1 MPLPTQLRGTTDPAR
16 IGCARTMPE
25 PDQKPAVPNGVT
37 GTTAEDAEVRA
48 TIEQTREVLES
59 SGAELERAKR
69 LLRETEKLV
78 DVPRSP
84 AADDADG
91 KPGTPPA
98 P

>member
-1 MPLPTQLRGTTDPAR
+1 
-16 IGCARTMPE
+16 MPE
-25 PDQKPAVPNGVT
+25 PDQKPAVSNGVT

-78 DVPRSP
+78 DAPGSP
-84 AADDADG
+84 ASDDA
-91 KPGTPPA
+91 KSAPGTPPA
-98 P
+98 R

>member
-1 MPLPTQLRGTTDPAR
+1 
-16 IGCARTMPE
+16 MPE
-25 PDQKPAVPNGVT
+25 PDRKPAAPNGVT

-78 DVPRSP
+78 DAPTSS
-84 AADDADG
+84 ASDDASSA
-91 KPGTPPA
+91 PGTTPA
-98 P
+98 VKSVP